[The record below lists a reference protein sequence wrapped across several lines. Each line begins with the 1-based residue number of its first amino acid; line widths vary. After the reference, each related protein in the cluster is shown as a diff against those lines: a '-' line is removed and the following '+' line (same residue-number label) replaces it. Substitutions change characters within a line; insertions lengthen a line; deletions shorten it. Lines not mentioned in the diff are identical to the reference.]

1 MAILSLHPGNRG
13 SKPLGDTIFS
23 SDDEFEKIN
32 NSKSYITGWMHFPE
46 SPLLTD
52 TFLTKKKGQSLAD
65 YPF

>member
-46 SPLLTD
+46 KPSID
-52 TFLTKKKGQSLAD
+52 
-65 YPF
+65 